1 VLERTA
7 ETYRR
12 FAALEARGRSPLY
25 ECLAERVAEDGD
37 VLAFLLTL
45 PKPKRQPNLLFA
57 AVRHCLG
64 TPSNW
69 PDFRDGLLAQP
80 DAVRDVMLARS
91 TQTNEAAR
99 CATLLPLL
107 AALPQPLALIE
118 VGASA
123 GLCLLPDLYGYDYGR
138 FRLLPREAGAPVFPC
153 KAPPDFPLPPALPQ
167 VVWRAGLDLH
177 PLSASQPADRAW
189 LEALVWPEQSERL
202 GRLRQALEVAAK
214 VKPSVAAGD
223 LRTDLARLV
232 AQAPAG
238 ATRVIFH
245 SAALAYVTAPA
256 DRAAFA
262 AEARELADYWIANEV
277 PAALTDLDSSFAERA
292 QGRFLVCLDGKPT
305 AWADP
310 HGAALEWIG

>member
-1 VLERTA
+1 VPERTA

-25 ECLAERVAEDGD
+25 ECLAERVAEDGH

-45 PKPKRQPNLLFA
+45 PRAKRQPNLLFA
-57 AVRHCLG
+57 AVRHRLG
-64 TPSNW
+64 TPVDW
-69 PDFRDGLLAQP
+69 PDFRDRLLSEP

-91 TQTNEAAR
+91 TQTNEPAR

-138 FRLLPREAGAPVFPC
+138 FRLPPRAAGAPVFAC
-153 KAPPDFPLPPALPQ
+153 KARPNVPLPRAPPR

-177 PLSASQPADRAW
+177 PLSAAEPADRAW
-189 LEALVWPEQSERL
+189 LEALVWPEQKERL

-214 VKPSVAAGD
+214 VKPSVVAGD
-223 LRTDLARLV
+223 LRTDLASLV
-232 AQAPAG
+232 VQAPPG

-245 SAALAYVTAPA
+245 TAVLAYVTPPA

-262 AEARELADYWIANEV
+262 AEARALAEHWIANEV
-277 PAALTDLDSSFAERA
+277 PAALPDVDRSFAERA